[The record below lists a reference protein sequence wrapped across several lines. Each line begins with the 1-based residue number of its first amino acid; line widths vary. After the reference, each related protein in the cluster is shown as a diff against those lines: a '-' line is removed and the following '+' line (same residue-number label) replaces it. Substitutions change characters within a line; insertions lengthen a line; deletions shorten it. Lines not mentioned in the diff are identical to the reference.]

1 MKLGDIKMKNKVIEK
16 IIKIL
21 SSTLQVLILFP
32 PIVLQYLSD
41 KKMGVKRYLIFEK
54 SIFTKEIFTT
64 NLMYMYKL
72 MLIFGIII
80 GIALLVY
87 YSIKKVNSAL
97 VKSAI
102 KVIILNFIAL
112 VFAFS
117 EPFEGLLTYHFF
129 LIAIF
134 VIIILQY
141 IKGYIT
147 WYNTK
152 NIKHQ

>member
-1 MKLGDIKMKNKVIEK
+1 MKLGDINMKNKVIEK
-16 IIKIL
+16 TIKIL
-21 SSTLQVLILFP
+21 SSTLQVLIFFS
-32 PIVLQYLSD
+32 PIILQYLSD
-41 KKMGVKRYLIFEK
+41 KKMGVKRYLIFKK
-54 SIFTKEIFTT
+54 SIFAKEIFTT
-64 NLMYMYKL
+64 NLMSMFKL
-72 MLIFGIII
+72 MLILGIII
-80 GIALLVY
+80 GIVLLVY

-102 KVIILNFIAL
+102 KVIILNFIAM
-112 VFAFS
+112 VFAFL

-141 IKGYIT
+141 IKSYIT
-147 WYNTK
+147 WYNSK